1 MLCVTE
7 PEGIAVT
14 TATETLGFDQAA
26 TAAHAIPKNR
36 LRLLPLTVILVAQ
49 TFLTV
54 RLVNH
59 IPSSDEGRYIYAGH
73 QIVYELFHGGG
84 SPYYETYF
92 SGAPDIYP
100 PIAAAADHLGGI
112 VAVRLMSCV
121 FMLVATALLYATSS
135 RLFGYWAGVAS
146 AALFAMIGLTHS
158 IGVYANYDAMALM
171 LLAGTVYCAARASQ
185 DASSGKWLI
194 AVPLM
199 LLVANATKYPSLLFD
214 PSVIAIAASRMHGW
228 RVVVGRILAL
238 GSATGAFLC
247 LAAALAGTA
256 YLKGIMFTTLNRS
269 KGSNAILG
277 ATYTTT
283 RRILDESWGWIGFA
297 VVLAL
302 IAMLLPRR
310 TDMSRWFLAVMA
322 FSGVLVTV
330 EAVHLHSDESMGQH
344 DDFSA
349 FFACIVAGYVLTYVS
364 RLTHQHVAKWVTGL
378 IACSVIGGAGVY
390 YWATAHVIDRASGA
404 QVTHSLEMDA
414 IGSSYI
420 SKPGARLLISGGFAQ
435 MIYTDHVNVP
445 WWNLADDNYIK
456 YPIPGRGGDAH
467 GVRPGRACQRVLP
480 GCMYLEGPQAYA
492 TAIRAHWFAFVSLYG
507 RGQAIPQDGI
517 IRSAVERTRG
527 YVMLTR
533 LGNAPTWIYLP
544 DYRKLFETA
553 CVSVEDYAPGCR
565 SHG

>member
-1 MLCVTE
+1 M
-7 PEGIAVT
+7 
-14 TATETLGFDQAA
+14 TAAADTLGFGQPT
-26 TAAHAIPKNR
+26 TAARAIPWER
-36 LRLLPLTVILVAQ
+36 LRLLPLALTLATQ

-121 FMLVATALLYATSS
+121 FMLAATTLLYATGS

-146 AALFAMIGLTHS
+146 AALFGMIGLTHS

-171 LLAGTVYCAARASQ
+171 LLAGAAYCAARASQ
-185 DASSGKWLI
+185 DSSGGWLI
-194 AVPLM
+194 SVPLV
-199 LLVANATKYPSLLFD
+199 LLAANATKYPSLLFD
-214 PSVIAIAASRMHGW
+214 PSVIAITASRLRGW
-228 RVVVGRILAL
+228 RVIVGRMMIL
-238 GSATGAFLC
+238 GSATGALLC

-269 KGSNAILG
+269 KGDNAILG

-283 RRILDESWGWIGFA
+283 RHVIDESCGWIGIAIVLA
-297 VVLAL
+297 VVAV
-302 IAMLLPRR
+302 LLPRR
-310 TDMSRWFLAVMA
+310 TDMPRWFLAVMA
-322 FSGVLVTV
+322 LSGALVTL
-330 EAVHLHSDESMGQH
+330 EAIHLHSDESMGQH

-364 RLTHQHVAKWVTGL
+364 RLTRQSAVHWMTGI
-378 IACSVIGGAGVY
+378 IACSVIGGTGVY
-390 YWATAHVIDRASGA
+390 YWVTAHVIDRASGV
-404 QVTHSLEMDA
+404 QITHSLEMDA
-414 IGSSYI
+414 IGLPYI

-435 MIYTDHVNVP
+435 MIYTDQVNVH

-467 GVRPGRACQRVLP
+467 GVRPGRVCQRVLP

-492 TAIRAHWFAFVSLYG
+492 SAIRAHWFAFVSLYG

-517 IRSAVERTRG
+517 IKYAVEHARG

-544 DYRKLFETA
+544 DYRKLFKTA
-553 CVSVEDYAPGCR
+553 CLSTEDYAPACR